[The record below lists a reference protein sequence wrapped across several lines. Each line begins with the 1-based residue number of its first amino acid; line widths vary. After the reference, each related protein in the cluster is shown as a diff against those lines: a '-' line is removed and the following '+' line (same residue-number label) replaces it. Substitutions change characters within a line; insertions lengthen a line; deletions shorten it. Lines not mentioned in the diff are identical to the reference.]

1 MSEVSCNLLLTASP
15 STTAIEGLGSCDNV
29 ESFGGTLIP
38 KLSGATVRKHGGGC
52 ATVRYSLLASPAEPC
67 NESLDTSPP
76 ATGRAS
82 GAETLGC
89 QMHSETAPYGQLRAI
104 TLPLPERHFQLKSDF
119 ERRESDFELPAP
131 LPIPKHE
138 LKVSDMVL
146 EFANEAQV
154 ACESRALRLP
164 QEWVCEAAMYSRK
177 REEVPRP
184 CRGLPEVDL
193 ERSQQKKYLFRREN
207 TASWPTLVLPAAA
220 AASLAMERGR
230 AEARDLK
237 SRSRSP
243 RDNSSCNR
251 ESATEADVVG
261 PDDDLDEEFSLVM
274 VADVVVGST
283 VFCHEDSADSYGGPA
298 TTWNQHE
305 PSDFDTRSSACAE
318 TPPVALGESRTRD
331 LPNVRRPTVLQV
343 SSACTLPANDFDGM
357 DSVGCPSDCAT
368 SSLELTLVTQDR
380 PDIAWDGVSNRLVG
394 VKPAN
399 FFSGC
404 EDTQGLSI
412 NCAKLSPPTPKCDGD
427 EEFQTLE
434 LPRCAMAAPHC
445 DSQPHT
451 VMQPWDT
458 EVLEKPARADT
469 TCESFHNMFSFS
481 ESCEEAPDG
490 FVARLSL
497 LMDRWR
503 GDHRACR
510 GCFGKDV
517 EKADYLDPHDLS
529 SRTTSYESE
538 VEVADHECDDSI
550 TSL

>member
-15 STTAIEGLGSCDNV
+15 SITAIEGIGSCVSV
-29 ESFGGTLIP
+29 EPFGGTLIP
-38 KLSGATVRKHGGGC
+38 KPGVTVRKHGGC
-52 ATVRYSLLASPAEPC
+52 VTVRNSVFASPAERC

-76 ATGRAS
+76 AASRAS
-82 GAETLGC
+82 RAETLGC
-89 QMHSETAPYGQLRAI
+89 QMHSETAPYGQLRAL
-104 TLPLPERHFQLKSDF
+104 TLPLPERPFQLKSDF

-164 QEWVCEAAMYSRK
+164 QEWVCEAAMSSRK

-184 CRGLPEVDL
+184 CRGLSVVDL
-193 ERSQQKKYLFRREN
+193 ERSQQKKDLFRCEN

-243 RDNSSCNR
+243 RDNFSCSR

-283 VFCHEDSADSYGGPA
+283 VFCHEDTTDSYGGA
-298 TTWNQHE
+298 TPWNQE
-305 PSDFDTRSSACAE
+305 PSYFDTRPSVCAE
-318 TPPVALGESRTRD
+318 TPPVAHGESRTRD
-331 LPNVRRPTVLQV
+331 LPNVRRPTVPV

-368 SSLELTLVTQDR
+368 SSSELTLDTQD
-380 PDIAWDGVSNRLVG
+380 PDIAWDVGNRLVG
-394 VKPAN
+394 VKPEN
-399 FFSGC
+399 FFNGC
-404 EDTQGLSI
+404 EDTRGLSI
-412 NCAKLSPPTPKCDGD
+412 HCVKLSPPTPKCDGD

-434 LPRCAMAAPHC
+434 LPRCTMAEPHC
-445 DSQPHT
+445 GSQPYK
-451 VMQPWDT
+451 VMPWDT

-469 TCESFHNMFSFS
+469 TCASFHNMFRFS
-481 ESCEEAPDG
+481 DCEEASDG

-503 GDHRACR
+503 GDRTCR
-510 GCFGKDV
+510 SCFGKDV
-517 EKADYLDPHDLS
+517 EKAAYLDPHDLS
-529 SRTTSYESE
+529 SRTTSYDSE
-538 VEVADHECDDSI
+538 EVVDYECANSI